1 MSVRPYVPYAA
12 GASATVTAGKRERAV
27 PLLTVGHRG
36 VMGVE
41 PENTL
46 RSFVR
51 AEREGLDVIELDL
64 HLSKDGELV
73 VMHDA
78 DVARTTD
85 GSGPIGEKTLAE
97 LRELDA
103 GEGERV
109 PVFDEVVDAVS
120 TRLQAE
126 IKDRAAARV
135 LAGVIEERGLHDR
148 VTVISFHDEA
158 LRETRERLPTIP
170 LVLVAGRSSP
180 TAPERARELGAGMVS
195 LELRHI
201 DADTVTRCHDAGI
214 KVISWTVNT
223 DEDLARVR
231 ELNLDGVV
239 TDLPGIRRAVSSAA

>member
-1 MSVRPYVPYAA
+1 MS
-12 GASATVTAGKRERAV
+12 
-27 PLLTVGHRG
+27 LLTVGHRG

-64 HLSKDGELV
+64 HLSKDGALV

-78 DVARTTD
+78 DVSRTTD
-85 GSGPIGEKTLAE
+85 GTGAIGDFTLAE

-109 PVFDEVVDAVS
+109 PVFQEVVEAVRS
-120 TRLQAE
+120 PLQAE

-135 LAGVIEERGLHDR
+135 LVGVINELGLHDR
-148 VTVISFHDEA
+148 VTVISFHDDA
-158 LRETRERLPTIP
+158 LREVRALLPDMP
-170 LVLVAGRSSP
+170 LVLVTGKSTP
-180 TAPERARELGAGMVS
+180 TAPERARELGAVMVS
-195 LELRHI
+195 CELRRLE
-201 DADTVTRCHDAGI
+201 AETVERCHADGI

-223 DEDLARVR
+223 AEDLARVR
-231 ELNLDGVV
+231 ELGLDGVV
-239 TDLPGIRRAVSSAA
+239 TDNPEIKRAISPAA

>member
-1 MSVRPYVPYAA
+1 MPM
-12 GASATVTAGKRERAV
+12 
-27 PLLTVGHRG
+27 LTVGHRG

-51 AEREGLDVIELDL
+51 AEREGLDVLELDL

-85 GSGPIGEKTLAE
+85 GSGPIGDFTLAE

-120 TRLQAE
+120 SPLQAE
-126 IKDRAAARV
+126 IKDRAAAQV
-135 LAGVIEERGLHDR
+135 LARTIEKRGLHER
-148 VTVISFHDEA
+148 VTVISFHAEA
-158 LRETRERLPTIP
+158 LRETREHLPDIP

-180 TAPERARELGAGMVS
+180 TAPERAEELGAGMIS
-195 LELRHI
+195 LELEHVDEDVVQRAH
-201 DADTVTRCHDAGI
+201 ARGI

-223 DEDLARVR
+223 DEDLARAR
-231 ELNLDGVV
+231 GLGLDGVV
-239 TDLPGIRRAVSSAA
+239 TDMPEISRAVGALS